1 MSLWLR
7 NSNSMEQ
14 YFNHITKVNGELELP
29 GDKSISHRAVMF
41 SSLANG
47 KSKIFNLSNGEDVFS
62 TRKCFKQM
70 GVNIENK
77 GNFVEIT
84 GKGFKNFTKPE
95 EALDA
100 GNSGTTARL
109 ISGILIA
116 QNFESMLSGDESLSK
131 RPMKRIITPLTAMNG
146 KIKATENSTLPLHF
160 FPSEK
165 IIGINYELPVASAQ
179 VKSAVLL
186 AGLHSEQIT
195 SVSEKFPSR
204 DHTEKMLGLTTKAT
218 ENGKI
223 TFVSKDDYPVAK
235 TYFVPSDISTASF
248 FIVLCL
254 LSKNSSLIVKNV
266 SLNPTRTGILDVL
279 KNMGAE
285 IKTENIKEMNG
296 EIFGD
301 LSVLSSRLKNI
312 KIEEKIIPNIIDEI
326 PILSVAS
333 IFAEGKF
340 EIGKVSEL
348 RAKETD
354 RINAICYNMKL
365 LGLDIEE
372 KEDGFS
378 ISGEVKNYSA
388 VFESFGDH
396 RLAMSFGIL
405 SLLLKDGGKVNN
417 FECAAISNPD
427 FINQLSKISS

>member
-1 MSLWLR
+1 ML
-7 NSNSMEQ
+7 Q
-14 YFNHITKVNGELELP
+14 TFNHITGVSGELELP
-29 GDKSISHRAVMF
+29 GDKSISHRSVMF
-41 SSLANG
+41 SALAEG
-47 KSKIFNLSNGEDVFS
+47 KSKIFNISNGEDVFS
-62 TRKCFKQM
+62 TRNCFKQM

-77 GNFVEIT
+77 GNFVEVT
-84 GKGFKNFTKPE
+84 GKGFKRFSKPLG
-95 EALDA
+95 ALNA

-116 QNFESMLSGDESLSK
+116 QNFESELTGDESLSK
-131 RPMKRIITPLTAMNG
+131 RPMKRIIDPLTAMNG
-146 KIKATENSTLPLHF
+146 KIKATETLTLPLHF
-160 FPSEK
+160 FPSEE

-186 AGLHSEQIT
+186 AGLHSEKIT
-195 SVSEKFPSR
+195 SVSEKYPSR

-218 ENGKI
+218 GNGKI
-223 TFVSKDDYPVAK
+223 TFVSKDDYPEAR

-254 LSKNSSLIVKNV
+254 LSGGSSLTVKNV

-279 KNMGAE
+279 KSMGAQ
-285 IKTENIKEMNG
+285 IGIENIKEMNG

-301 LSVLSSRLKNI
+301 LEVKSCRLSNI
-312 KIEEKIIPNIIDEI
+312 SIEEKIIPNIIDEI

-333 IFAEGKF
+333 IFADGSF
-340 EIGKVSEL
+340 EIDKVSEL

-365 LGLDIEE
+365 LGLDVEE
-372 KEDGFS
+372 KDDGFS
-378 ISGEVKNYSA
+378 ISGEVKNFSP

-396 RLAMSFGIL
+396 RIAMSFGIL
-405 SLLLKDGGKVNN
+405 SLLLKNGGKVNN

-427 FINQLSKISS
+427 FINQLSKITV

>member
-1 MSLWLR
+1 
-7 NSNSMEQ
+7 MEQ
-14 YFNHITKVNGELELP
+14 FFNHINKVNGELELP

-41 SSLANG
+41 SSLAEG

-62 TRKCFKQM
+62 TRNCFKQM
-70 GVNIENK
+70 GVNIESK
-77 GNFVEIT
+77 GNFIEIT
-84 GKGFKNFTKPE
+84 GKGFKNITQPSGS
-95 EALDA
+95 LNA

-116 QNFESMLSGDESLSK
+116 QNFESVLTGDESLSK

-146 KIKATENSTLPLHF
+146 KIKATENSTLPLRF
-160 FPSEK
+160 YPSEE
-165 IIGINYELPVASAQ
+165 IIGINYELPIASAQ

-186 AGLHSEQIT
+186 AGLHSEQVT
-195 SVSEKFPSR
+195 SVVEKFPSR
-204 DHTEKMLGLTTKAT
+204 DHTEKMLGLITKFN
-218 ENGKI
+218 ENRKI
-223 TFVSKDDYPVAK
+223 TFVSKDDYPVPK
-235 TYFVPSDISTASF
+235 TYFIPSDISTAAF
-248 FIVLCL
+248 FIILSL
-254 LSKNSSLIVKNV
+254 LVEDSFLVIKNV

-279 KNMGAE
+279 KNMGAQIE
-285 IKTENIKEMNG
+285 EEEIKEMNG

-301 LSVLSSRLKNI
+301 LRIHHSKLSNI

-333 IFAEGKF
+333 IFADGKF
-340 EIGKVSEL
+340 EIEKVSEL

-365 LGLDIEE
+365 LGLYVEE
-372 KEDGFS
+372 NEDGFS
-378 ISGEVKNYSA
+378 ISGEVKNYA
-388 VFESFGDH
+388 PVFESFGDH
-396 RLAMSFGIL
+396 RIAMSFGIL

-417 FECAAISNPD
+417 FDCAAISNPD